1 MPRWHLHL
9 QVVLVL
15 SCLLLRVVL
24 YLLSDGN
31 VLSQAVV
38 EISDGRVVN
47 YFEFQDELP
56 MTEWLGGVIE
66 VKRDEEGILR
76 AFHQGKKL

>member
-1 MPRWHLHL
+1 MED
-9 QVVLVL
+9 
-15 SCLLLRVVL
+15 LRRCGAHEVR
-24 YLLSDGN
+24 LSDGN

-47 YFEFQDELP
+47 YFEFRDELP

-66 VKRDEEGILR
+66 VKRDAEGILR

>member
-1 MPRWHLHL
+1 MEN
-9 QVVLVL
+9 
-15 SCLLLRVVL
+15 LRRCGAHEVRL
-24 YLLSDGN
+24 ADGN

-47 YFEFQDELP
+47 YFEFRDELP
-56 MTEWLGGVIE
+56 MTEWLGGIIE

-76 AFHQGKKL
+76 AFHHGKKL

>member
-1 MPRWHLHL
+1 MKVR
-9 QVVLVL
+9 
-15 SCLLLRVVL
+15 
-24 YLLSDGN
+24 LSDGN

-38 EISDGRVVN
+38 EISDGRSCSSSTL
-47 YFEFQDELP
+47 ESQDELP
-56 MTEWLGGVIE
+56 DDGWLGGVIE